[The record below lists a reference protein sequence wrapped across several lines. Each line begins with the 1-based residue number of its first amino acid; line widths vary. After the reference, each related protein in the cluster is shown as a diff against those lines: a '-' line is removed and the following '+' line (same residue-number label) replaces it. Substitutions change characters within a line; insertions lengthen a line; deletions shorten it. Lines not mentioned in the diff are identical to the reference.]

1 MPPGS
6 KEMELGITD
15 QEASPS
21 VGKNAGLVVL
31 PCLYMEVCPCS
42 YSPGGVDLS
51 EVLGHHFLQQTS
63 SQ

>member
-1 MPPGS
+1 MPPDS
-6 KEMELGITD
+6 KETELGISD

-21 VGKNAGLVVL
+21 VGKNTGLVLL
-31 PCLYMEVCPCS
+31 PCLYMEVCPYS

-51 EVLGHHFLQQTS
+51 EVLGRHLLQRTS